1 MSERDSNIV
10 PFARRGRTKGKGRR
24 VGDSFG
30 KGLTLAMVMI
40 VALAIAAADAF
51 DVKLTLNSWL
61 PTVSSPAA
69 TICGPAI
76 CN

>member
-1 MSERDSNIV
+1 
-10 PFARRGRTKGKGRR
+10 
-24 VGDSFG
+24 
-30 KGLTLAMVMI
+30 MVMI